1 MNTRKQQ
8 YFFDLIEQWHDSAM
22 VKKDFC
28 SLHNIKLATFQYWIS
43 KYKKANQKNIGGF
56 VPLHTEDSGHTE
68 ITYPNGV
75 RISIIGSD
83 PASIAQLIH
92 LW

>member
-1 MNTRKQQ
+1 MHTRKQA
-8 YFFDLIEQWHDSAM
+8 YYFDLIDQWQHSTM

-28 SLHNIKLATFQYWIS
+28 SLHNIKLGTFQYWIT
-43 KYKKANQKNIGGF
+43 KYWKTSHSPATGF
-56 VPLHTEDSGHTE
+56 VALTPSPDTQAE

-75 RISIIGSD
+75 RIRVNASD
-83 PASIAQLIH
+83 PGSIAQLIH

>member
-1 MNTRKQQ
+1 MHTRKQA
-8 YFFDLIEQWHDSAM
+8 YYFDLIEQWQQSSM

-28 SLHNIKLATFQYWIS
+28 SLHNIKLATFQYWIT
-43 KYKKANQKNIGGF
+43 KYRKTSHNPANGF
-56 VPLHTEDSGHTE
+56 VALSHSPDTQAE

-75 RISIIGSD
+75 RISVSAGD